1 AIPVGLR
8 IGQLCRRNTRGV
20 HSDEGVPSAQLRLG
34 CILVHQLLRT
44 AFLMESNGFHGR
56 SLADCTSIPS
66 VPSVPCL
73 SEACGSLLVSLPTP
87 PKQFVHGERDIGAH
101 SEEQRSP
108 GSRKHREIEGRLHS
122 QRHRHRKS
130 KGGQKS
136 PAEQGNDAS
145 VPPDNEEK
153 TEQRLSRRGDH
164 RHRWNRRRGQKP
176 IERGRIVYESSIVA
190 PRHIGLSIN
199 APEAKS
205 VCDSGQ
211 ERGPEREA

>member
-1 AIPVGLR
+1 MFVDP
-8 IGQLCRRNTRGV
+8 
-20 HSDEGVPSAQLRLG
+20 
-34 CILVHQLLRT
+34 
-44 AFLMESNGFHGR
+44 
-56 SLADCTSIPS
+56 
-66 VPSVPCL
+66 
-73 SEACGSLLVSLPTP
+73 P
-87 PKQFVHGERDIGAH
+87 PKHLVDAERAFSAH
-101 SEEQRSP
+101 SEEQRSA
-108 GSRKHREIEGRLHS
+108 GSRNHREIEGRLHS
-122 QRHRHRKS
+122 QRHRHRQS

-145 VPPDNEEK
+145 VPTDNEEK

-164 RHRWNRRRGQKP
+164 RYRWNRRRRQKP

-205 VCDSGQ
+205 VCDGGQ